1 VNRSKDL
8 EGVHGS
14 VNTLDL
20 DWARLLD
27 RQDFRGTT
35 LEGVHGSVTAL
46 DLEWARLPDR
56 PDFRGTTG
64 CCVGR

>member
-1 VNRSKDL
+1 MYVNGSKD
-8 EGVHGS
+8 
-14 VNTLDL
+14 
-20 DWARLLD
+20 
-27 RQDFRGTT
+27 

-64 CCVGR
+64 CCAGR